1 MTGVVAVGVCTD
13 EFPPRKAVRGLA
25 GGGVRE
31 ARCRD
36 GRKAA
41 PYLSPAGGWGDTAPA
56 DLMTDTLHST
66 QAATDTVRAVAL
78 RHHQPVTASVPGPE
92 AESWG
97 AGGGVSAL
105 QKA

>member
-1 MTGVVAVGVCTD
+1 MTGVVAAGVWTD

-56 DLMTDTLHST
+56 DLVTDTPWST
-66 QAATDTVRAVAL
+66 QAATDTVRAVAF
-78 RHHQPVTASVPGPE
+78 RRRQPVTASVPGPE
-92 AESWG
+92 AESWW
-97 AGGGVSAL
+97 GGGVSAL